1 MCIRDSDRNVC
12 TGMDAL
18 HTRHHTVGTQVAH
31 SRAGTRQA
39 FDWAGQ
45 IKLAIVLSVIAALA
59 TVALADRIAEP
70 VLIVGIIFVASVAA
84 WARVEPV
91 AQPVRA
97 HVRRR

>member
-1 MCIRDSDRNVC
+1 
-12 TGMDAL
+12 MDAL

-45 IKLAIVLSVIAALA
+45 IKLAIVIAALA
-59 TVALADRIAEP
+59 SLALADRIAEP
-70 VLIVGIIFVASVAA
+70 VLIVGIIFVASMAA

>member
-1 MCIRDSDRNVC
+1 MIELHDRNVC

-39 FDWAGQ
+39 
-45 IKLAIVLSVIAALA
+45 
-59 TVALADRIAEP
+59 
-70 VLIVGIIFVASVAA
+70 LIVGIIFVASVAA